1 MDLPP
6 PPCDAVWHDT
16 ARARDVP
23 VRIRLP
29 AGTAKAPVVLFSHGL
44 GGSIA
49 GGTTWGR
56 AWAAAGIAVI
66 HVQHPGSDTPVYAG
80 TGTPAERAARVRD
93 GASGRQLL
101 ARIADV
107 GFVVDEAGRRPHEA
121 RCDLARLDLTRLGIA
136 GHSMGAWTASA
147 IAGQRFPG
155 AASAAGVAGGASF
168 GDARFR
174 AAIAFSPSAQPGV
187 DPALS
192 FGAITIPFLAITGSE
207 DGAPATAPPEQR
219 AAALAARR
227 APWDAMPAGGKY
239 LLIFAGADHMVF
251 SGNSARPPR
260 PADAHVTTVTALAT
274 TRFWQAQL
282 LGDTAAARWL
292 AAPAG
297 LRGSL
302 VDGDSF
308 QEK

>member
-6 PPCDAVWHDT
+6 PPCDAAWHDA

-29 AGTAKAPVVLFSHGL
+29 AGVARAPVVLFSHGL

-80 TGTPAERAARVRD
+80 TGTAAERAARVRD

-107 GFVVDEAGRRPHEA
+107 GFVVDEAGRRPREG

-155 AASAAGVAGGASF
+155 GTSF

-187 DPALS
+187 NPALS
-192 FGAITIPFLAITGSE
+192 FGAIAIPFLAITGSE
-207 DGAPATAPPEQR
+207 DGAPATAPPDQR

-227 APWDAMPAGGKY
+227 VPWDAMPGGGKY

-251 SGNSARPPR
+251 SGNTARPPR
-260 PADAHVTTVTALAT
+260 PADAHVTAVTALAT

-292 AAPAG
+292 AAPEG
-297 LRGSL
+297 LRASL
-302 VDGDSF
+302 AAGDSF
-308 QEK
+308 EEK